1 MADQPVNFE
10 DIRESFELAL
20 QEHDISD
27 DTINEIV
34 ATVEEA
40 VANNEQHLM
49 WRDDFDEFV
58 SHVDGLCDS
67 VHETGYEDEVAQIDD
82 LRKRLEPKRD

>member
-1 MADQPVNFE
+1 MADQPINFA
-10 DIRESFELAL
+10 DIRESFVLAME
-20 QEHDISD
+20 EHDVPD
-27 DTINEIV
+27 DTIDGIV

-49 WRDDFDEFV
+49 WRDDYDEFV
-58 SHVDGLCDS
+58 SHVSGLCDS

-82 LRKRLEPKRD
+82 LRERLEPKED